1 MAPPLPNDEA
11 LARVHEGWDH
21 FRFQRPLAA
30 WASWQRALRL
40 DPEHPAARQAIDFLA
55 GAADLPAD
63 ARAVH
68 RFRAPRDAAR
78 RAQWNER
85 LGRRDLDDLAEAAE
99 TFAALADDDPRDSP
113 ARYNHA
119 LCAAWMGRNA
129 EAIASLDHV
138 VSLQADDD
146 IGYAVEAWSLAEI
159 LRQGAGAEPLA
170 DDLRYI
176 VAAPALDEE
185 DVSRLAR
192 QPGLLRVPMPHD
204 PSIRT
209 DLAGTS
215 VFEWLDRP
223 LPPPDASDLTA
234 ADLPRLLATV
244 IASPS
249 SLRLSSP
256 DPLTLEVAQAR
267 LVDVFGDRALPFR
280 REATPL
286 PLGLLDAAV
295 WTFRLPRGLD
305 DQVQCRCTRDAVE
318 HYFENLWIHAPRQG
332 LDDRTP
338 REASLAVDS
347 GDPIARAKLAAIVRI
362 REQLGARSPTARL
375 YQGYPFD
382 RLRRRLGLT
391 PNDPAT
397 VDPGDCAS
405 MGGKDL
411 GRLDPATLDDPRL
424 AEAYQSASSLRD
436 ESASGRFAAELVR
449 RDAPSAR
456 ARFGLPSFD
465 PTGKVRP

>member
-1 MAPPLPNDEA
+1 MAPPLSNDQA
-11 LARVHEGWDH
+11 LAHVHEGWDH
-21 FRFQRPLAA
+21 FRLQRPLAA

-40 DPEHPAARQAIDFLA
+40 DAEHLAARQALAFLA

-85 LGRRDLDDLAEAAE
+85 LGRRDLDDLAEAAG
-99 TFAALADDDPRDSP
+99 TFAALADDDPHDAP
-113 ARYNHA
+113 AWYNHA
-119 LCAAWMGRNA
+119 LCEAWMGRNA
-129 EAIASLDHV
+129 DAIAGLDRV
-138 VSLQADDD
+138 VSIQAGDSFGD
-146 IGYAVEAWSLAEI
+146 AVEAWSLAEI
-159 LRQGAGAEPLA
+159 LRQGGGAEPLA

-176 VAAPALDEE
+176 VVAPAIDEE
-185 DVSRLAR
+185 DVTRLA
-192 QPGLLRVPMPHD
+192 QEPGVLRVPMPND
-204 PSIRT
+204 PSIRAEI
-209 DLAGTS
+209 AGTA

-223 LPPPDASDLTA
+223 LPEPDASSLTA

-244 IASPS
+244 VASPG

-256 DPLTLEVAQAR
+256 DPLALEEAQVR
-267 LVDVFGDRALPFR
+267 LVDLFGDRVLPSR

-305 DQVQCRCTRDAVE
+305 DQEERRCTRDAVE

-338 REASLAVDS
+338 LEASLAADS
-347 GDPIARAKLAAIVRI
+347 GDPIARARLAAVVRI
-362 REQLGARSPTARL
+362 REQLGARAPTARL

-382 RLRRRLGLT
+382 RLRRRLGLA

-397 VDPGDCAS
+397 IDPGDLAS
-405 MGGKDL
+405 MGGNDL
-411 GRLDPATLDDPRL
+411 GRLDPAALDDARL
-424 AEAYQSASSLRD
+424 GEAYQSASSLRD
-436 ESASGRFAAELVR
+436 KAASDRVAAELVR
-449 RDAPSAR
+449 RDTPSAR
-456 ARFGLPSFD
+456 SRFGLSTID
-465 PTGKVRP
+465 PTDKVRP